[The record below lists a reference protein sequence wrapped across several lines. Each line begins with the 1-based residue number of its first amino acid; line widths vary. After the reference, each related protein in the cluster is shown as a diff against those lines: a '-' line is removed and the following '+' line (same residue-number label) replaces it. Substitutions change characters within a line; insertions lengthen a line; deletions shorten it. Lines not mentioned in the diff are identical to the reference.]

1 MTARKKVCIV
11 ATVPFAL
18 RVFMLAHIQM
28 LAEKYDVTLIA
39 NQSAA
44 EGALIIGD
52 HIRIIDV
59 NIARPISLRSDISTL
74 WRLYRIF
81 KVHKFDAV
89 HSLMP
94 KAGLLAM
101 LAAFGSR
108 VPNRIHTFT
117 GQVWAN
123 KTGLGRQLLKMLDR
137 LIAACATNLLT
148 DSFSQR
154 QFLID
159 NKIVPSHKIHV
170 LGNGSVCGVDMQ
182 RFRPN
187 SVARGAIREQ
197 LAIPEEA
204 IVLLFL
210 GRLNPD
216 KGILDLAQAF
226 AHLWLRVP
234 TTYLLL
240 VGPDEGEMDC
250 AVQKILANSEAL
262 SNYRRVG
269 YTAEP
274 ENYMASADV
283 FCLPSYR
290 EGFGSVIIEAAAVGL
305 PAVASNIYGITDA
318 VENGE
323 TGLLHEV
330 KDIVAIQDALFKIV
344 TDEKRR
350 SQLAMKART
359 RASDYFSQPII
370 VNEMRM
376 FYQRMF
382 ANDK

>member
-59 NIARPISLRSDISTL
+59 NIARPISLRSDLSAL

-123 KTGLGRQLLKMLDR
+123 KTGCRMCDEFTDR
-137 LIAACATNLLT
+137 
-148 DSFSQR
+148 
-154 QFLID
+154 
-159 NKIVPSHKIHV
+159 
-170 LGNGSVCGVDMQ
+170 
-182 RFRPN
+182 
-187 SVARGAIREQ
+187 
-197 LAIPEEA
+197 
-204 IVLLFL
+204 
-210 GRLNPD
+210 
-216 KGILDLAQAF
+216 
-226 AHLWLRVP
+226 
-234 TTYLLL
+234 
-240 VGPDEGEMDC
+240 
-250 AVQKILANSEAL
+250 
-262 SNYRRVG
+262 
-269 YTAEP
+269 
-274 ENYMASADV
+274 
-283 FCLPSYR
+283 
-290 EGFGSVIIEAAAVGL
+290 
-305 PAVASNIYGITDA
+305 
-318 VENGE
+318 
-323 TGLLHEV
+323 
-330 KDIVAIQDALFKIV
+330 
-344 TDEKRR
+344 
-350 SQLAMKART
+350 
-359 RASDYFSQPII
+359 
-370 VNEMRM
+370 
-376 FYQRMF
+376 
-382 ANDK
+382 